1 MLDELRGMLDDLNE
15 VTIPERHLDF
25 LDDMLRASED
35 PFWNPSPKQ
44 QQYIT
49 NLHTQYVRGE

>member
-35 PFWNPSPKQ
+35 PFWNPSLKQ

-49 NLHTQYVRGE
+49 NLHTQYVIGE